1 MLHRLLPPLF
11 GFFLSWITGCA
22 TAQGPGLGAIAE
34 RVNATLE
41 PAEGA
46 LAPGDRIEVKF
57 ANKLEWNHTVQV
69 QNDGT
74 AGFLSID
81 RQPVAGLLPAQLDEQ
96 LTKAYSEKLGN
107 SDVSVLVEA
116 IGNRSVS
123 VLGEVLEPGEVV
135 IPPGRHLTI
144 MDAIA
149 RAGGHK
155 KETAWMS
162 SLLLIR
168 WDAKTRKQLAWTI
181 DARPEHWD
189 DPETVLLQPYDVI
202 FIPNTPVDIVA
213 IWVDNYMRRMIPFP
227 YLIPTP

>member
-1 MLHRLLPPLF
+1 MLHRLLPALLSLPLA
-11 GFFLSWITGCA
+11 LAAGCA
-22 TAQGPGLGAIAE
+22 TAQGPGLGEIAE
-34 RVNATLE
+34 RINATRE
-41 PAEGA
+41 PSDVV

-57 ANKLEWNHTVQV
+57 ANKLEWNHTVLV

-81 RQPVAGLLPAQLDEQ
+81 KQRVAGLLPEQLDEQ
-96 LTKAYSEKLGN
+96 LTKAYAEKLGN
-107 SDVSVLVEA
+107 SDVSVIIEA
-116 IGNRSVS
+116 LGNRSIS

-144 MDAIA
+144 VDAIA

-162 SLLLIR
+162 SLVLVR
-168 WDAKTRKQLAWTI
+168 WDAKTKKQLCWTI
-181 DARPEHWD
+181 DARPEHWGEPD
-189 DPETVLLQPYDVI
+189 TVLLQPYDVV
-202 FIPNTPVDIVA
+202 FIPNTPVDVVA
-213 IWVDNYMRRMIPFP
+213 IFVDNYMRRMIPFP